1 LNKDFYMPN
10 KLKMPAFLSRLSRRT
25 IWIIVGVVVLA
36 GAGGFAY
43 YKMVYLPAQ
52 TPSQPALQT
61 TTVRQGDLTISAS
74 GTGTL
79 APADQ
84 VTFGFGTSGQVTTL
98 SVKVGDQVQVGQVL
112 AELDNTSQQVAYTQA
127 KRALAELT
135 SPYAIATAE
144 QTIATDMTNIGTA
157 HSQLAYLI
165 GPDVLY
171 WEEQIAKA
179 QQDLADAQAAAK
191 ASPSTEADQKV
202 KQIEDLLGVYQ
213 DKLKGSQDYYKNV
226 YLPQY
231 FTTRD
236 RATGTKYVAA
246 PTDAEI
252 ATARANLALD
262 QATLVQDQNY
272 LAALKGE
279 KVPEDATGSNLTTLE
294 NAQLAVQTAEDNL
307 SGTRLTAPISG
318 TIMTLDFAVGDQV
331 SAGAG
336 VTIADLS
343 QPYVQI
349 YMDPTDWDKVAAG
362 NAATV
367 TFDALP
373 NQTFTGKVTEVDP
386 GLYTSG
392 NTSAVQGMVLIDP
405 PSSSPSIN
413 LPIGSTASVEVI
425 AAQAKNAV
433 LVSVNALHEYA
444 PGKYSVFVDQNG
456 KLTVRNVEIG
466 LMDLVNAEVKS
477 GLQPGEVV
485 STGIAETAQ

>member
-1 LNKDFYMPN
+1 MPS
-10 KLKMPAFLSRLSRRT
+10 KLKMPAFLSRLSRRA

-36 GAGGFAY
+36 GAGGFTY
-43 YKMVYLPAQ
+43 YKMIYLPAQ

-61 TTVRQGDLTISAS
+61 ATVRRGDLIISAS

-84 VTFGFGTSGQVTTL
+84 VTFGFGISGQVTKL
-98 SVKVGDQVQVGQVL
+98 SVNLGDQVKAGQVL

-127 KRALAELT
+127 KRTLADLT

-144 QTIATDMTNIGTA
+144 QTIATDLANVDTA
-157 HSQLAYLI
+157 YGQLAYLI
-165 GPDVLY
+165 GPQVLY
-171 WEEQIAKA
+171 WEEQISKA
-179 QQDLADAQAAAK
+179 QQDLADAQATAK

-202 KQIEDLLGVYQ
+202 KQIQDQLSVYQ
-213 DKLKGSQDYYKNV
+213 DKLKGSQDYYQNF
-226 YLPQY
+226 YLPQN
-231 FTTRD
+231 FTKRD
-236 RATGTKYVAA
+236 RNTGTKYVAA

-252 ATARANLALD
+252 ATARANLALA

-279 KVPEDATGSNLTTLE
+279 SVPEGATGSNLTTLE
-294 NAQLAVQTAEDNL
+294 DAQLSLQTAEANL
-307 SGTRLTAPISG
+307 AATSLVAPISG
-318 TIMTLDFAVGDQV
+318 TVMTLDFAVGDQV

-336 VTIADLS
+336 ITIADLS
-343 QPYVQI
+343 KPYLDI
-349 YMDPTDWDKVAAG
+349 YLDATDWDKVAAG
-362 NAATV
+362 YDANV

-373 NQTFTGKVTEVDP
+373 DQTFTGKVTEVDP

-392 NTSAVQGMVLIDP
+392 NTTAVHGKVLIDP
-405 PSSSPSIN
+405 PSPEIN
-413 LPIGSTASVEVI
+413 LPIGSTASVDVI

-444 PGKYSVFVDQNG
+444 PGKYAVFVDQNG

-485 STGIAETAQ
+485 STGITETNQ

>member
-1 LNKDFYMPN
+1 MPN
-10 KLKMPAFLSRLSRRT
+10 KLKMPAFLSRLSRRA
-25 IWIIVGVVVLA
+25 IWMIVGVVILA
-36 GAGGFAY
+36 SAGGFAY

-61 TTVRQGDLTISAS
+61 TTVRRGDLTISAS

-84 VTFGFGTSGQVTTL
+84 VTFGFGSSGQVTSL
-98 SVKVGDQVQVGQVL
+98 SVKVGDQVQAGQVL

-127 KRALAELT
+127 QRALADLI

-144 QTIATDMTNIGTA
+144 QTIATDMANIDTA
-157 HSQLAYLI
+157 HGQLAYLI
-165 GPDVLY
+165 GPQVLY
-171 WEEQIAKA
+171 WEEQITKA

-191 ASPSTEADQKV
+191 ATPSSEADQKV
-202 KQIEDLLGVYQ
+202 KQIQDQLSLYQ
-213 DKLKGSQDYYKNV
+213 DKLKGSQDYYQNV
-226 YLPQY
+226 YLPQN
-231 FTTRD
+231 FTKRD

-252 ATARANLALD
+252 ATARANLALA
-262 QATLVQDQNY
+262 QATLIQDQNY

-279 KVPEDATGSNLTTLE
+279 KVPDGATGSNLTTLE
-294 NAQLAVQTAEDNL
+294 DAQLAVQTAEANL
-307 SGTRLTAPISG
+307 AGTRLTAPISG
-318 TIMTLDFAVGDQV
+318 TVMTLDFAVGDQV

-336 VTIADLS
+336 ITIADLS
-343 QPYVQI
+343 KPYVQI

-362 NAATV
+362 YTTNV

-373 NQTFTGKVTEVDP
+373 DQTFTGKVTEVDP

-405 PSSSPSIN
+405 PSSELN

-425 AAQAKNAV
+425 AAQAQNAV

-444 PGKYSVFVDQNG
+444 PGKYAVFVDQNG
-456 KLTVRNVEIG
+456 KLTVRDVEIG

>member
-1 LNKDFYMPN
+1 MPN
-10 KLKMPAFLSRLSRRT
+10 KLKLPAFLSRFSKRSA
-25 IWIIVGVVVLA
+25 WIILAVVIVL
-36 GAGGFAY
+36 GAGGFSY
-43 YKMVYLPAQ
+43 YKFVYLPAQ

-61 TTVRQGDLTISAS
+61 AVVRQGNIIISAS

-84 VTFGFGTSGQVTTL
+84 VTFGFGTSGQVTKL
-98 SVKVGDQVQVGQVL
+98 SVKVGDQVQAGQVL

-127 KRALAELT
+127 KRALADLT
-135 SPYAIATAE
+135 SPYAIATAQ
-144 QTIATDMTNIGTA
+144 QTIATDMTNINTA
-157 HSQLAYLI
+157 HNQLAYLI

-171 WEEQIAKA
+171 WEEQITKA

-191 ASPSTEADQKV
+191 ASPSAEADQKV

-213 DKLKGSQDYYKNV
+213 DKLKGSQDYYTNV

-231 FTTRD
+231 FTVRD

-252 ATARANLALD
+252 ATARANLALA
-262 QATLVQDQNY
+262 QATLVQDQDY

-279 KVPEDATGSNLTTLE
+279 SVPEGATGGNLTTLE
-294 NAQLAVQTAEDNL
+294 NAQLAVQTAEENL
-307 SGTRLTAPISG
+307 AGTSLTAPISG
-318 TIMTLDFAVGDQV
+318 TVMTLDFAVGDEV
-331 SAGAG
+331 SSGAG
-336 VTIADLS
+336 ITIADLS
-343 QPYVQI
+343 KPYVQI
-349 YMDPTDWDKVAAG
+349 YMDPTDWDKVVVG
-362 NAATV
+362 NTATV

-386 GLYTSG
+386 GLYTSN
-392 NTSAVQGMVLIDP
+392 NTSAVQGMVLLDP
-405 PSSSPSIN
+405 PTTPEIN
-413 LPIGSTASVEVI
+413 LPIGSSASVIVI

-433 LVSVNALHEYA
+433 LVPVNALHEYA
-444 PGKYSVFVDQNG
+444 PGKYAVFVDQNG

-485 STGIAETAQ
+485 STGITETAQ